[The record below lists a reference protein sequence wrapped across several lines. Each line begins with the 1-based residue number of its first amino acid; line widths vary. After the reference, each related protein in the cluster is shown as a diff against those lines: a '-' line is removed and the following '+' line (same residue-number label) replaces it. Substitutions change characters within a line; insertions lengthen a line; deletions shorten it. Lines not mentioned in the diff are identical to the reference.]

1 MGTIAFDLD
10 GTIID
15 TSLQEKDFLYWYEKV
30 ARLGKY
36 NGRVVHGMQCAK
48 DIFPDVAPEVFRDF
62 DSYIE
67 RFWHSR
73 YPLKPG
79 VTELFSWLKEKG
91 HKVFIITSR
100 GADIW
105 GGSTFDEV
113 KEDTIKCLQ
122 PIVDFID
129 GVYMGIPSNEK
140 IDVCKEC
147 GVTVYVDDSP
157 TVLESAK
164 DSEVK
169 MIIADNVYNREF
181 DGIRVSSYCPAFFV
195 DALEQVGGLD

>member
-36 NGRVVHGMQCAK
+36 NGRIVHGMQCAK

-67 RFWHSR
+67 RFWYSR

-79 VTELFSWLKEKG
+79 V
-91 HKVFIITSR
+91 I
-100 GADIW
+100 
-105 GGSTFDEV
+105 
-113 KEDTIKCLQ
+113 
-122 PIVDFID
+122 
-129 GVYMGIPSNEK
+129 
-140 IDVCKEC
+140 
-147 GVTVYVDDSP
+147 
-157 TVLESAK
+157 
-164 DSEVK
+164 
-169 MIIADNVYNREF
+169 
-181 DGIRVSSYCPAFFV
+181 
-195 DALEQVGGLD
+195 